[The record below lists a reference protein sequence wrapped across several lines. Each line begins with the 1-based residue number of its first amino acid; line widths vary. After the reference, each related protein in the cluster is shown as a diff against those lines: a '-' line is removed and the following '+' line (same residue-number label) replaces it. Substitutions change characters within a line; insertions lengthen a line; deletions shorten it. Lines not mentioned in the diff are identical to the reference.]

1 MSGLYIHIPFCL
13 RKCPYCD
20 FFSAEDAIP
29 ADYSRLL
36 CRHLELAASRQP
48 QRNGLQTIFFGGGTP
63 SLMPPAR
70 VAEVLE
76 RAADLF
82 GIEAGAEISMEA
94 NPGTLTLDDLRG
106 FRAAGINRL
115 SLGVQ
120 SLNDTSL
127 HCLGRIHDAQQARC
141 ACTLARRAG
150 FDNLGLDLMFALPGA
165 TLDALEA
172 EITAFVELEPDH
184 LSCYGLT
191 VEEGT
196 PFHRTFS
203 RGHLSLPDENDY
215 ASAFELL
222 HARLTARGFSH
233 YEISNYARPGFEC
246 RHNLRYW
253 QRREYLGIGPGAHSF
268 HAVDWGERWSV
279 PGDLERYRSRLQ
291 QGADPAER
299 IETFDRRG
307 AMAEML
313 YLGLRTAEGVS
324 AGLFRERFGDSIEA
338 LFPEAIQ
345 RCGSCLRRDG
355 DRLHFTLQGWLL
367 YDHLISLFL

>member
-36 CRHLELAASRQP
+36 CRHLELVASHQP
-48 QRNGLQTIFFGGGTP
+48 QRNAFQTIFFGGGTP

-70 VAEVLE
+70 VAEVLD

-82 GIEAGAEISMEA
+82 GIDAGAEISLEA

-120 SLNDTSL
+120 SLNDASL
-127 HCLGRIHDAQQARC
+127 KCLGRIHDARQARS
-141 ACTLARRAG
+141 ASTLARRAG
-150 FDNLGLDLMFALPGA
+150 FDNLGLDLMFALPGT
-165 TLDALEA
+165 TLAALEA
-172 EITAFVELEPDH
+172 EITAFVELESDH

-196 PFHRTFS
+196 SFHRKFS
-203 RGHLSLPDENDY
+203 RGHLPLPDENDY
-215 ASAFELL
+215 AAAFELL

-253 QRREYLGIGPGAHSF
+253 QRRDYLGIGPGAHSF
-268 HAVDWGERWSV
+268 YAVGWGERWSV

-291 QGADPAER
+291 QGADAAER

-307 AMAEML
+307 AMAETL
-313 YLGLRTAEGVS
+313 YLGLRTAEGVN
-324 AGLFRERFGDSIEA
+324 ARLFQERFGDSIDS

-345 RCGSCLRRDG
+345 RCGSCLQQDG

>member
-20 FFSAEDAIP
+20 FFSVEDVIP
-29 ADYSRLL
+29 ADYPRRL
-36 CRHLELAASRQP
+36 CRHLELAASRLP
-48 QRNGLQTIFFGGGTP
+48 QRSAFQTIFFGGGTP

-70 VAEVLE
+70 MGEVLD

-82 GIEAGAEISMEA
+82 GIDADAEISMEA
-94 NPGTLTLDDLRG
+94 NPGTLTLGDLQD

-120 SLNDTSL
+120 SLHDASL
-127 HCLGRIHDAQQARC
+127 QRLGRIHDAQQARS

-150 FDNLGLDLMFALPGA
+150 FDNLGLDLMFALPGS
-165 TLDALEA
+165 TLAALEA
-172 EITAFVELEPDH
+172 DITAFLELEPDH

-196 PFHRTFS
+196 PFHRQFS
-203 RGHLSLPDENDY
+203 RGHLPLPDENDY
-215 ASAFELL
+215 AAAFELL

-233 YEISNYARPGFEC
+233 YEISNYARPGRQC

-253 QRREYLGIGPGAHSF
+253 QRRSYLGIGPGAHSF
-268 HAVDWGERWSV
+268 YAVEWGERWSV
-279 PGDLERYRSRLQ
+279 PGDLDLYRSRLR
-291 QGADPAER
+291 QGSDPAER

-307 AMAEML
+307 AMAETL
-313 YLGLRTAEGVS
+313 YLGLRTAEGVDVR
-324 AGLFRERFGDSIEA
+324 LFQERFGDSIEA
-338 LFPEAIQ
+338 LFPEAVQ
-345 RCGSCLRRDG
+345 RCGSYLRQDG